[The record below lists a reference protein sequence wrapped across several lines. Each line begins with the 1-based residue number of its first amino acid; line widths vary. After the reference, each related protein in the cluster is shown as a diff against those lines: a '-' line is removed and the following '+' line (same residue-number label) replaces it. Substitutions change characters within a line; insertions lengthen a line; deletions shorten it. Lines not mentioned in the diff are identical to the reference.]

1 MSFVLNRF
9 VCVMSML
16 ELQTQKPNITQMYLF
31 LLRDIITQNVSKQ
44 WDSFTVWVSNIL
56 LDIDTDTE
64 LNVMCDD

>member
-64 LNVMCDD
+64 LNVMCE